1 MGMDNNF
8 KRKLYKYACLFV
20 IMFLSII
27 IETTFFSEFRLLGS
41 SPAFLPFI
49 VAAAA
54 LLEGPEEGV
63 VAGLLAG
70 FLCDALYSGYEGF
83 YTVTLPIL
91 AVLICLMNTIMY
103 WKNFGMAVLDW
114 AVMICL
120 LHLVRYCIY
129 MLAAGR
135 GSVASLLYI
144 IPGELL
150 TTLPF
155 TPILYIAVKKTTKF
169 FQIMEE
175 D

>member
-1 MGMDNNF
+1 MDNNF
-8 KRKLYKYACLFV
+8 KRKLYKYVCLFV

-41 SPAFLPFI
+41 SPAFLPFT
-49 VAAAA
+49 VAAVA
-54 LLEGPEEGV
+54 LLEGPEE
-63 VAGLLAG
+63 GLLAG

-83 YTVTLPIL
+83 YTVALPIL

-114 AVMICL
+114 AVMIFT

-135 GSVASLLYI
+135 GSIASLLYV

-169 FQIMEE
+169 FEVMEE

>member
-1 MGMDNNF
+1 MNYNF
-8 KRKLYKYACLFV
+8 KRKLYKWVCLFV
-20 IMFLSII
+20 LMFFSII

-49 VAAAA
+49 VAAIA

-83 YTVTLPIL
+83 HTVALPIL
-91 AVLICLMNTIMY
+91 AVLICLMNTVMY

-114 AVMICL
+114 AVMICV

-129 MLAAGR
+129 MLAAGK
-135 GSVASLLYI
+135 GSIAALLYI

-155 TPILYIAVKKTTKF
+155 TPILYIAAKKTAKF
-169 FQIMEE
+169 FEVMEE